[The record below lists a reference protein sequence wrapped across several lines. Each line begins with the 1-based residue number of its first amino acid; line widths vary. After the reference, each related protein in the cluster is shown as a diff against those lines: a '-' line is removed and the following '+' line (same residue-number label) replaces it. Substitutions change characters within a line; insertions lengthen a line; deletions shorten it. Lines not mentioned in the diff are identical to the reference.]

1 MHWTG
6 TPIHFIDFEGSPS
19 SGVVEYG
26 VVTLLA
32 GEVVATQTRLCAPS
46 GPIRPEDQAVHLLD
60 AEMTAGAAPFRDDW
74 EIFAGL
80 RGRGPFAAHFAGT
93 ENAIIRSAWPYAR
106 VSPDFARPG
115 QTSVEWGP
123 WIDTGRLLRQ
133 LFRGVISAR
142 LEDLVDRYHL
152 RPQLLALAE
161 QYCPADRRF
170 FHAALFDALAGGAL
184 LSSFLRQPHF
194 AGVTIPWLLQQSV
207 LDPDRREALQ
217 QGQLF

>member
-1 MHWTG
+1 MHWTEV
-6 TPIHFIDFEGSPS
+6 PIHFVDFEGSPS

-26 VVTLLA
+26 VVTLRA
-32 GEVVATQTRLCAPS
+32 GEVAAAHTRLCAPS
-46 GPIRPEDQAVHLLD
+46 GPIRPEDFAIHMIP
-60 AEMTAGAAPFRDDW
+60 AEATAGTAPFSDEW

-80 RGRGPFAAHFAGT
+80 RSRGPFAAHFAGT
-93 ENAIIRSAWPYAR
+93 ENAIIRSVWPYAR

-133 LFRGVISAR
+133 LFRGVDSAR
-142 LEDLVDRYHL
+142 LEDLVDSFGL
-152 RPQLLALAE
+152 RTEVLALAE

-184 LSSFLRQPHF
+184 LCSFLRQSHF
-194 AGVTIPWLLQQSV
+194 VGATIPWLLQQSV
-207 LDPDRREALQ
+207 RDPDRREALR
-217 QGQLF
+217 QGELC